1 MNYFNLEY
9 VKYRRLELN
18 MTLQDAA
25 DAMGMKNASTYMKY
39 ENGTYAFR
47 AEQLPLLAKIFK
59 CKIENFFIKKVAKTA
74 I

>member
-1 MNYFNLEY
+1 MNRFNLEY
-9 VKYRRLELN
+9 VKYRRQKLN

-59 CKIENFFIKKVAKTA
+59 CKIENFFIKNIAKTA

>member
-1 MNYFNLEY
+1 
-9 VKYRRLELN
+9 

-59 CKIENFFIKKVAKTA
+59 CKIENFFIKNVAKTA
-74 I
+74 T